1 MPRYALSQRALHW
14 IIAVLVIGV
23 IAGGKVIENFG
34 FEGLRDTFGLD
45 ATNAIYTY
53 HKTFGILILALM
65 LVRLAL
71 KLRLGKPAYEPPL
84 TRFEHVASNAV
95 HGLFYGLLILMPVL
109 GWLATGAGDFPVQF
123 FSWNL
128 PPILPVDK
136 ALSETLYGL
145 HAIVGNAILTLILV
159 HVGAA
164 IWHAAVKKD
173 GVFRRMV

>member
-1 MPRYALSQRALHW
+1 MPRYAFSQRALHW
-14 IIAVLVIGV
+14 IIALLVIGS

-71 KLRLGKPAYEPPL
+71 KLRLGKPEYDPPL
-84 TRFEHVASNAV
+84 TRFEHIASNAT

-123 FSWNL
+123 FGWNL
-128 PPILPVDK
+128 PPILSGDK
-136 ALSETLYGL
+136 ALSETLYDL

-164 IWHAAVKKD
+164 IWHTAVKKD
-173 GVFRRMV
+173 GVLRRMV